1 MSSVIPARL
10 TFQCGHAALVT
21 LPRVKGE
28 TASQRNERVAA
39 EKTAALV
46 RQCDFCGPTVEIATP
61 TMVHQANGNHVTAAD
76 VYAAEPVVAST
87 AGAPEAEPVVAT
99 EPVVVAELEPHT
111 NGTVKEPKP
120 ARRRRTSKVAPV
132 TAEPVSEETVVAE
145 PVSEETVVAQPVS
158 EETVVADAVSPEP
171 INVEPVSEQPVT
183 AEAVAA
189 VEPVNAAE
197 PVNAEPVVVEHVV
210 TQKTA
215 QQPANHVAKRPRAR
229 SQRRTVTPRRTSQVS
244 AGRQFV
250 VVYRVTEVLNATDI
264 RDALRQTTALGASE
278 VTSITRQY

>member
-1 MSSVIPARL
+1 MMSSVIPARL

-120 ARRRRTSKVAPV
+120 ARRRRTSKVAPI
-132 TAEPVSEETVVAE
+132 TAE
-145 PVSEETVVAQPVS
+145 PVS

-229 SQRRTVTPRRTSQVS
+229 SQRLTVTPRRTSQVS

>member
-1 MSSVIPARL
+1 MMSSVIPARL

-120 ARRRRTSKVAPV
+120 ARRRRTSKVAPITAEPV
-132 TAEPVSEETVVAE
+132 SEERVVAEPVSEETVVAE
-145 PVSEETVVAQPVS
+145 P
-158 EETVVADAVSPEP
+158 VSPEP

-229 SQRRTVTPRRTSQVS
+229 SQRLTVTPRRTSQVS

>member
-145 PVSEETVVAQPVS
+145 PVSEETVVA
-158 EETVVADAVSPEP
+158 DAVSPEP